1 MNGTEK
7 LQERNGRKSMSLK
20 EKLNKRPMLVSA
32 VMLLVIAAAVY
43 ISVSSMRP
51 NAGRSYKP
59 PQAAYFTSDDGKT
72 FFVDDATK
80 IAPFKTADGK
90 EAVEAFVYSCDGDK
104 DPFVAYMMR
113 YTPEAKKGME
123 AAYSRSTVVGGR
135 RKYASMQ
142 DRDQV
147 LFASTVSAEV
157 KQPGDSTWVGAR
169 DATKYAKVIAF
180 DCPKGSPRV
189 NVTQLRP

>member
-1 MNGTEK
+1 
-7 LQERNGRKSMSLK
+7 MSLK
-20 EKLNKRPMLVSA
+20 ETINKKPMLVSA
-32 VMLLVIAAAVY
+32 VMLLIIAAAVY

-51 NAGRSYKP
+51 NAARSYKASA
-59 PQAAYFTSDDGKT
+59 AAYFTADDGKT

-123 AAYSRSTVVGGR
+123 AARSRSTVVEGR
-135 RKYASMQ
+135 RTYASMQ

-147 LFASTVSAEV
+147 AFASTVSAEI
-157 KQPGDSTWVGAR
+157 KRPGDSTWVSVRDPKSSAKIREPDCQKAGAR
-169 DATKYAKVIAF
+169 
-180 DCPKGSPRV
+180 V
-189 NVTQLRP
+189 NITRLKP